1 VEEKQMIPY
10 PKGFLR
16 WVLLFPVHVYR
27 SGLGDVLKFFNIMIL
42 GVCGRNSGLPRYV
55 PIEFRRHGTKLY
67 VVSGWGERPQW
78 FRNLQ
83 ANPYATIQMGSQTQR
98 VRARLVDDRGE
109 ALRVLN
115 LFRRPATVVYDVLLA
130 PLNTGSLDLK
140 SLPDISHQFTIMRL
154 DIEGGDLPVPP
165 MHRDLAWVIPGT
177 MLAGIALMSLRLLRQ
192 RN

>member
-1 VEEKQMIPY
+1 MMPY

-16 WVLLFPVHVYR
+16 WVLVFPLHLYR
-27 SGLGDVLKFFNIMIL
+27 LGFGEILKFFNIMVL
-42 GVCGRNSGLPRYV
+42 GVWGRNSGTPRYV

-83 ANPYATIQMGSQTQR
+83 ANPLATIQVGGQTQR
-98 VRARLVDDRGE
+98 VRAQLVEDRGE

-115 LFRRPATVVYDVLLA
+115 LFRRPATVVYDAVLA
-130 PLNTGSLDLK
+130 PFSTGTLDLK
-140 SLPDISHQFTIMRL
+140 TLPDISHQFTIMRL

-165 MHRDLAWVIPGT
+165 MRRDLAWVIPGT